1 LYAFIFVT
9 VSYLSIGL
17 PIVIGATA
25 GSWTQTSQADW
36 QSDTLNNLD
45 VSSSPGYVKI
55 ASGGEL
61 AIMGELAINRT
72 VFCCSGA
79 ANTVINISPGTA
91 APVSGQIFAYQFYAR
106 DTSGVLELKI
116 FRDNSTYYSLVGQG
130 PRVPMIQGFNYDTL
144 SIPIGVQRGDLL
156 GFYWTGDL
164 TWSPGNVGGEV
175 YTSGTDVNGTTSH
188 STWTQCCAPF
198 YSLLYS
204 VQAEIRPF
212 VTGSLLSTVKDTG
225 GTSTWSTINWT
236 AAVPQGTSLSLNT
249 RSSNDSITWSQWS
262 ANYTSSGAPIKSSTG
277 RYIQYQALFSA
288 SGNST
293 QTPTLHSVTLS
304 YSTSPLSS
312 TSSSSFLS
320 TYLPWII
327 LAAVVVG
334 FVAAVFLT
342 KPKTPKTG

>member
-1 LYAFIFVT
+1 MA
-9 VSYLSIGL
+9 
-17 PIVIGATA
+17 ATA
-25 GSWTQTSQADW
+25 GSWTQSSQADW

-45 VSSSPGYVKI
+45 ASGSPGYVKI

-72 VFCCSGA
+72 LPCCGGA
-79 ANTVINISPGTA
+79 AYTVINTAPGAA

-106 DTSGVLELKI
+106 DVLGQLRLKI
-116 FRDNSTYYSLVGQG
+116 FRDNSTYYNLVGQG
-130 PRVPMIQGFNYDTL
+130 PRVTMFQGFNYYILPT
-144 SIPIGVQRGDLL
+144 PITVERGDLL

-164 TWSPGNVGGEV
+164 TLSPAYPGDEV
-175 YTSGTDVNGTTSH
+175 YIGGTDVNGTSSH
-188 STWTQCCAPF
+188 SAWLQGP
-198 YSLLYS
+198 LVYS
-204 VQAEIRPF
+204 VQAEIRPA
-212 VTGSLLSTVKDTG
+212 VTGTLLSTVKDTT

-236 AAVPQGTSLSLNT
+236 ATVPQGTSLSLNT

-262 ANYTSSGAPIKSSTG
+262 ANYTSSGAPIKSPTG

-293 QTPTLHSVTLS
+293 QTPTLHSITLN

-312 TSSSSFLS
+312 TSSSFLS

-342 KPKTPKTG
+342 KPKTPKAG